1 MQNELWKCEH
11 WRAGQIYTREL
22 FKTKEEAERF
32 AREMSQRVPDEFFK
46 VEAIM
51 AQQVWN

>member
-11 WRAGQIYTREL
+11 WRAGQIYASQI
-22 FKTKEEAERF
+22 FKTKEAAELF
-32 AREMSQRVPDEFFK
+32 AREMSERVPDEFFK